1 MAGTIV
7 GNSIKKLVTK
17 MTGGSL
23 SNVFNQA
30 FYQWLG
36 GLPTQYDQNNKNY
49 LEKGYNMNPDVYAI
63 INKQTVKTVSVPYYI
78 KQIDDKQ
85 SYAKLRQMELATKG
99 NMSLLQ
105 TIKKKSLELKA
116 YIDKEIA
123 FPLADPNPTQT
134 WADIFALYKTYMK
147 ITGNFY
153 QYNMSPKNGKNAG
166 QPIQVYALP
175 SHLMQIVLKKDAQM
189 LTTENPIDYYMLI
202 EGLQWIRFEVEDVIH
217 VKYANP
223 NFDWQGAQLYGMSP
237 LRAALRNINS
247 QNSAIDNNI
256 KMLQSSGA
264 FGFLYGKGSTPWTPE
279 QAASIKDRL
288 KEMDASPER
297 LAKIA
302 GSSAEVGFQR
312 ISLTTEELRP
322 FDYLDWDRKTIA
334 NVLNYPDELLNND
347 TSGALQGNT
356 NADARKQL
364 ITDDI
369 KPDLVLLQNAYN
381 KSFIPKFKGY
391 ENSVIEWD
399 VTELPE
405 MQADMKTQAEALNLL
420 PVTPNEKR
428 TVFGYETMDDDG
440 MDVVWMP
447 TNVQRI
453 DDVSPGVIDNANL

>member
-1 MAGTIV
+1 
-7 GNSIKKLVTK
+7 
-17 MTGGSL
+17 MT
-23 SNVFNQA
+23 NDFNRA

-36 GLPTQYDQNNKNY
+36 GLPTQYDQNNKSY

-78 KQIDDKQ
+78 KRVEDKQ
-85 SYAKLRQMELATKG
+85 SYSKLRQLELSTKG
-99 NMSLLQ
+99 NLSLLQ
-105 TIKKKSLELKA
+105 LIKKKSLELKA
-116 YIDKEIA
+116 YSDKEMA
-123 FPLADPNPTQT
+123 FPLEDPNPTQT
-134 WADIFALYKTYMK
+134 WADIIALYKTYMK
-147 ITGNFY
+147 TTGNFY
-153 QYNMSPKNGKNAG
+153 QYNMSPKDGTNTGV
-166 QPIQVYALP
+166 PMQVYALP
-175 SHLMQIVLKKDAQM
+175 SQLMQIVLKPNAQL

-202 EGLQWIRFEVEDVIH
+202 EGQQFIKFDVEDIIH

-223 NFDWQGAQLYGMSP
+223 NFDMNGSHLYGMSP
-237 LRAALRNINS
+237 LRSALRNINS
-247 QNSAIDNNI
+247 QNSAIDGNI

-264 FGFLYGKGSTPWTPE
+264 FGFLHSKGSNVWTTD

-302 GSSAEVGFQR
+302 GSSAEIGFTR
-312 ISLTTEELRP
+312 ISLTTEELKP

-347 TSGALQGNT
+347 TSGALQGNS
-356 NADARKQL
+356 NNDARKQL

-391 ENSVIEWD
+391 ENSIIEWD

-405 MQADMKTQAEALNLL
+405 MQQDMKTQAEALNLI

-428 TVFGYETMDDDG
+428 SVFGYETLNDDG
-440 MDVVWMP
+440 MDVVWLP
-447 TNVQRI
+447 ANLQRI
-453 DDVSPGVIDNANL
+453 DDVSPGVIDDANKI